1 MHHRLC
7 TSVRVNRAAFTLV
20 ELLAAMAV
28 LTLLL
33 VVVVQMIN
41 SVSAVTTGTSHHLD
55 ADSQARL
62 AFDRMAAD
70 FAQIV
75 KRTDVDYYFVKK
87 SNAGTTPGNDQMAF
101 YSETS
106 GYYPSPSTTAQR
118 SNAAL
123 VGYCIS
129 YSTTQPPQ
137 LLRLNK
143 ALLWNGVTMPNANDH
158 PMTFL
163 PQTLPNIWSGVFNN
177 AGNPDMSTST
187 DSDYQVIGESIFR
200 MEICYL
206 VPNTSRNGT
215 VSTVLSDTPYLVPG
229 ATPVPTTAP
238 NPSATPYNGM
248 RDTAAVVVTLAV
260 LDGDSRRLIPSAD
273 RPTVLNAVA
282 SKLDDVATATDRSAT
297 GPPYTLASTPAK
309 LWQARV
315 DSGALVGAGLLPRRA
330 AAQVRIYERYFPL
343 GNAR

>member
-1 MHHRLC
+1 MHHPLFHSR
-7 TSVRVNRAAFTLV
+7 RADRAAFTLV

-41 SVSAVTTGTSHHLD
+41 SVAAVTTGTSHHLD

-62 AFDRMAAD
+62 VFDRMAAD

-75 KRTDVDYYFVKK
+75 KRLDVDYYFVKK
-87 SNAGTTPGNDQMAF
+87 SASGATPGNDQMAF

-106 GYYPSPSTTAQR
+106 GYYPSGSTTAQR

-129 YSTTQPPQ
+129 NLATQPPQ
-137 LLRLNK
+137 LMRLNK
-143 ALLWNGVTMPNANDH
+143 ALLWNGVTMPTVNDH

-163 PQTLPNIWSGVFNN
+163 PQTLPNIWSGVFNDPS
-177 AGNPDMSTST
+177 NPDMSAST
-187 DSDYQVIGESIFR
+187 DADYQVIGESVFR

-206 VPNTSRNGT
+206 MPNTSRGGT

-238 NPSATPYNGM
+238 NPAATPYNGM

-273 RPTVLNAVA
+273 QPTVLKAVA
-282 SKLDDVATATDRSAT
+282 LKLDDVATATDLSGT
-297 GPPYTLASTPAK
+297 GPPYNLASTPAK

-330 AAQVRIYERYFPL
+330 ASQVRIYERYFPL
-343 GNAR
+343 GNAK